1 MFPTAAQSTVIS
13 GRYRHGG
20 QNGASSTM
28 RDPLAEMLSAV
39 LAVGV
44 EGCSTAR
51 LLDVE
56 TGVEGVLH

>member
-1 MFPTAAQSTVIS
+1 M
-13 GRYRHGG
+13 RH
-20 QNGASSTM
+20 
-28 RDPLAEMLSAV
+28 PLAEILSAM

-56 TGVEGVLH
+56 AGVEGVLD